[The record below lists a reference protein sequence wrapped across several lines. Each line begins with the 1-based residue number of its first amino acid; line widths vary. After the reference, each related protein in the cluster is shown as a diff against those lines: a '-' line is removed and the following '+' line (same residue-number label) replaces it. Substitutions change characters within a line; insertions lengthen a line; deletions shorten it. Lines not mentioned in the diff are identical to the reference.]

1 MTLADEA
8 EFKIVFTGPMGAGK
22 TTAIAAIS
30 EIEPVRTEV
39 DNSDREAHAKQSTT
53 VGFDFGRLT
62 LPGGNVVRLYG
73 TPGQARFRFMW
84 DILGRG
90 AAGVI
95 VLLDATRPDALAQMD
110 EFVDAFLPL
119 VPRDALVIGV
129 GRSSEPGALGSD
141 DFAARLEARGLLA
154 PVLTIDARD
163 ARDVRLLV
171 HTLTCILESQA
182 LLGRC
187 A

>member
-1 MTLADEA
+1 MSEDDAG

-39 DNSDREAHAKQSTT
+39 ANSDRDSHAKESTT

-62 LPGGNVVRLYG
+62 LPGGHAVRLYG

-84 DILGRG
+84 SILGRG

-110 EFVDAFLPL
+110 QFVDAFLPL
-119 VPRDALVIGV
+119 VPAGAIVVGV
-129 GRSSEPGALGSD
+129 GRSSEPGALGSE
-141 DFAARLEARGLLA
+141 DFAARLEARDLVV
-154 PVLTIDARD
+154 PVLTIDAREP
-163 ARDVRLLV
+163 RDVRLLV

-182 LLGRC
+182 STGSC
-187 A
+187 P